1 MKSQTRWSPFAAAFV
16 FASTLVFAPYIAPPL
31 HAQDKPAEA
40 APAPAADTFV
50 IRGARV
56 FDGERLLTDAD
67 VWVESGRIKAV
78 GPHLRTAANVR
89 EIDAHGDTLLP
100 GLIDAHTHTWAD
112 ALKQSLLFGVTTELD
127 MFSDPKFDAGV
138 RTREAAGQN
147 HDAADLRSAGT
158 LVTVEKG
165 HGTEYGIKIPVLAS
179 PADAQS
185 FVDARLAEGSDYIKI
200 IYDNGG
206 AYGLT
211 FPTLTK
217 EELAAV
223 VAAAHKRHKLAVVHI
238 GSQAGAR
245 DAIEAGAD
253 ALVHIFEDEPPAPDF
268 PKLAK
273 DHHAFVVAT
282 LTVNESVTGKA
293 SGVSLVTD
301 ARLSPYIDAA
311 SATNLKKSF
320 PRGPASKVD
329 FSNALAAV
337 AALHKAGVPVL
348 AGTDAPNP
356 GTAHGVS
363 IHRELQLLVQAGLTP
378 AEALSAATSV
388 PARAF
393 GLIDRGR
400 IAPGLRADLLL
411 VKGDPTQDIAAT
423 RDIVTIWKTGFAYD
437 RAPARAAVEKEKQDA
452 AAARAAAPP
461 TGSEQ
466 GLISNFDDG
475 TLNTKFGSGFSV
487 STDSFAGG
495 KSTADLKVIE
505 GGPNGAK
512 NALQISGT
520 ISDAF
525 AYAWAGAMFS
535 PGATPFAPANLSTK
549 KSLHFWARGDGRAC
563 RVMLFTQSAG
573 YMPAQKAF
581 AAGPDW
587 KEVVIPFSELG
598 GTDGHDINGIL
609 FSAGSI
615 TGPFNFAIANVSLQ

>member
-1 MKSQTRWSPFAAAFV
+1 MKSQGKWLPFVAAFV
-16 FASTLVFAPYIAPPL
+16 FAFTLVFASAAVPPL
-31 HAQDKPAEA
+31 HAQEKPADA

-56 FDGERLLTDAD
+56 FDGERVLSGSD

-78 GPHLRTAANVR
+78 GPHLQTAPNVR

-100 GLIDAHTHTWAD
+100 GLIDAHTHAWAD
-112 ALKQSLLFGVTTELD
+112 ALKQALLFGVTTELD
-127 MFSDPKFDAGV
+127 MFSDPKFDADV
-138 RTREAAGQN
+138 RTKEAAGQN
-147 HDAADLRSAGT
+147 HDAADLRSSGT

-200 IYDNGG
+200 IYDNGS

-211 FPTLTK
+211 IPTLTK

-223 VAAAHKRHKLAVVHI
+223 VASTHKRHKLAVVHI

-253 ALVHIFEDEPPAPDF
+253 ALVHIFEDEPPAEDF
-268 PKLAK
+268 AKLAN

-282 LTVNESVTGKA
+282 LSVNESVSGKA
-293 SGVSLVTD
+293 SGASLATD
-301 ARLSPYIDAA
+301 ARLSPYIDSA
-311 SATNLKKSF
+311 SVTNLKKSF
-320 PRGPASKVD
+320 PFGPASKVN
-329 FSNALAAV
+329 FANALAAV
-337 AALHKAGVPVL
+337 AALHKAGIPLL

-363 IHRELQLLVQAGLTP
+363 IHREMQLLVQAGLTP
-378 AEALSAATSV
+378 SEALSAATSV

-411 VKGDPTQDIAAT
+411 VKGDPTQDIIAT

-437 RAPARAAVEKEKQDA
+437 RAPARAAVEKEKQEA
-452 AAARAAAPP
+452 AVARAAAPP
-461 TGSEQ
+461 AGSEQ

-475 TLNTKFGSGFSV
+475 TLSTKFGSGFSV
-487 STDSFAGG
+487 STDSIAGG
-495 KSTADLKVIE
+495 KSTADLKIIE
-505 GGPNGAK
+505 GGPAGSK
-512 NALQISGT
+512 NSLQISGT

-535 PGATPFAPANLSTK
+535 PGATPFAPANLSAK
-549 KSLHFWARGDGRAC
+549 KSLHFWVRGDGRTC

-573 YMPAQKAF
+573 YMPAQKNF

-609 FSAGSI
+609 FSASSL
-615 TGPFNFAIANVSLQ
+615 TGPFSFAIANVSLQ

>member
-1 MKSQTRWSPFAAAFV
+1 MKSQTKWSPFAAAFV
-16 FASTLVFAPYIAPPL
+16 FASTLVFAPCIAPPL
-31 HAQDKPAEA
+31 HAQDKPADA

-78 GPHLRTAANVR
+78 GPHLQTAANVR

-100 GLIDAHTHTWAD
+100 GLIDAHTHAWAD

-411 VKGDPTQDIAAT
+411 VKGDPTQDITAT
-423 RDIVTIWKTGFAYD
+423 RDIVTIWKTGFACD

-461 TGSEQ
+461 AGSDQ